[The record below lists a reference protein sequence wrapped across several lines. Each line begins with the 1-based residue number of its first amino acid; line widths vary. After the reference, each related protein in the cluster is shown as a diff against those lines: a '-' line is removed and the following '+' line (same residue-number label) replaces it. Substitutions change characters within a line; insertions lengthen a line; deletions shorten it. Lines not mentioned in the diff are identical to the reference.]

1 MTMLVSRPLSFPET
15 PFVPVQTRQE
25 ILADLTTTR
34 IVSSC
39 AKVLLVIFDPNRR
52 PSLSSRE
59 NAVSFLDNLDTVC
72 DDQIQNLEHKLKYCN
87 RL

>member
-1 MTMLVSRPLSFPET
+1 MNTLVPCTLSFPET
-15 PFVPVQTRQE
+15 PRVLVQTRE
-25 ILADLTTTR
+25 ELLDDIAVTK

-39 AKVLLVIFDPNRR
+39 AKVLLFILDPNRR
-52 PSLSSRE
+52 PSLPSRE
-59 NAVSFLDNLDTVC
+59 NAVSFLDHLDTVC